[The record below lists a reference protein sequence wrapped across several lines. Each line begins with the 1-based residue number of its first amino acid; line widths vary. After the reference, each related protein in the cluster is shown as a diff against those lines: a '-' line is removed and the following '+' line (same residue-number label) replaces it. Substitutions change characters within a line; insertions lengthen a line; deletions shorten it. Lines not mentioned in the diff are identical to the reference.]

1 MLEHRMLENTF
12 EDELGWQLFT
22 EYGWVGNVPTR
33 RLRELLDTPEH
44 ALFDDVRTN
53 PRESLPWIAIR
64 SFVEAVRELRQRYN
78 SDVPSEW
85 TWGHMHDLTLR
96 HVFAQ
101 NPVMRPTMDRG
112 PYPIGGSSTTIS
124 KMEWRTW
131 APFST
136 AVYPSMR
143 IISDLRDSIQYSVV
157 PGGISGQP
165 LDAHYSDQVEL
176 YLRGGYVRVP
186 VRAKPDVSF
195 SLYTTL
201 VPR

>member
-1 MLEHRMLENTF
+1 MTEHRMLVNTF
-12 EDELGWQLFT
+12 EDELGWQLYT

-33 RLRELLDTPEH
+33 RLRELFDAPEH
-44 ALFDDVRTN
+44 ALFDDVRTS
-53 PRESLPWIAIR
+53 PRETLSWIAIR
-64 SFVEAVRELRQRYN
+64 SFVEAVRELRQRYS
-78 SDVPSEW
+78 SDVPAEW
-85 TWGHMHDLTLR
+85 KWGQLHELTLR
-96 HVFAQ
+96 HVFAE

-112 PYPIGGSSTTIS
+112 PYQIGGSSTTIS

-131 APFST
+131 SPFST

-143 IISDLRDSIQYSVV
+143 VISDLSDSIQYSVV